1 MKVKVYKSES
11 DEYIE
16 LESLGKLKY
25 IGESFGV
32 DGLTDN
38 KIYDCIGISSDGE
51 MLSIVDD
58 SEENYMYSL
67 SNPRPADGSSKGGVW
82 EIYEIYDKNLK
93 ELLSTQK

>member
-1 MKVKVYKSES
+1 MKIKVYQSEI

-16 LESLGKLKY
+16 LELLGKLKY

-32 DGLTDN
+32 DGLTNN
-38 KIYDCIGISSDGE
+38 KIYDCVGISSDGE

-58 SEENYMYSL
+58 SNENYMYSS
-67 SNPRPADGSSKGGVW
+67 SNPRPADSSSKGGTW
-82 EIYEIYDKNLK
+82 EVQEIYDNKLK